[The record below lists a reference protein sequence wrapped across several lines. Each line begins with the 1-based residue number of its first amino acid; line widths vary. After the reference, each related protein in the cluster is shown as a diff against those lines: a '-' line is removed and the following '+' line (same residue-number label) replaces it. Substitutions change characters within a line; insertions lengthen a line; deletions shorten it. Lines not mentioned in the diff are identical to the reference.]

1 MKKMLLGETEVTVLK
16 EDRGRV
22 LFQTADGDKF
32 VARRRFLKNVN
43 KEQDVG
49 G

>member
-16 EDRGRV
+16 EERGRV
-22 LFQTADGDKF
+22 LFQTEEGDKF

-43 KEQDVG
+43 KEQLPG